1 MCLKYFCDVFS
12 QREAVDLLQMHAQ
25 LAVSDSPYEI
35 IGNGSGECGH
45 WANGWLPL
53 ITSSSGGQVGALC
66 AESFCDRII
75 SDANDVC
82 HEGNTLLDT
91 EEINTSV
98 VLRMNRKFI
107 QHMCEIYPS

>member
-1 MCLKYFCDVFS
+1 VLEIILRCS
-12 QREAVDLLQMHAQ
+12 PQREAVDLLRMHAQ

-35 IGNGSGECGH
+35 IGDSSDEGGH

-53 ITSSSGGQVGALC
+53 MTSSSGGQVRALC
-66 AESFCDRII
+66 AEIFCERIL
-75 SDANDVC
+75 SEANDVC

-98 VLRMNRKFI
+98 VLRMNPKFI
-107 QHMCEIYPS
+107 QHMREIYPS